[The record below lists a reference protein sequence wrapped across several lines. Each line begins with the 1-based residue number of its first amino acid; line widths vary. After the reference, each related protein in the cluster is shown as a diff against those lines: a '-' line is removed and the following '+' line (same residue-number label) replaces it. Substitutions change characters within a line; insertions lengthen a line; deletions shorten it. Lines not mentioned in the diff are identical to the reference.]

1 MQVTCKKTLLGTFV
15 STLVLLV
22 VASPA
27 WAMLVANWQMND
39 LPGSGQ
45 MLDSSGNNN
54 HGTPTDVV
62 QTGPDVGT
70 YLFNGSTSRVFV
82 PDTDDSLDPL
92 EKDITLRAR
101 VMIPD
106 EPMDDDSYDVVR
118 KGLASR
124 TAGDYK
130 MEIKRTSNPAVGKLH
145 CLFKGTNGRV
155 NKVARRPDI
164 VDGEWHTL
172 ACIKTGTTVE
182 AVVDGSSY
190 KATGSTGSIS
200 NAKEVLV
207 GGKKTDPF
215 DDMFEGE
222 MDFVS
227 IDISPHSPQ

>member
-1 MQVTCKKTLLGTFV
+1 MASVIV
-15 STLVLLV
+15 V
-22 VASPA
+22 VAAMLVTSPA
-27 WAMLVANWQMND
+27 WAGLLKAADWQMD
-39 LPGSGQ
+39 DTDGQ

-62 QTGPDVGT
+62 QTRPEVGT
-70 YLFNGSTSRVFV
+70 YLFNGSTSHVFV
-82 PDTDDSLDPL
+82 PDTNDSLDPL

-118 KGLASR
+118 KGLSSK

-130 MEIKRTSNPAVGKLH
+130 MEIKRASDPTVGKLH

-172 ACIKTGTTVE
+172 ECIKTGNTVE

-207 GGKKTDPF
+207 GGKTMTDPF

-222 MDFVS
+222 MDWVS
-227 IDISPHSPQ
+227 IDISPPSPQ

>member
-1 MQVTCKKTLLGTFV
+1 LASVIVAVTG
-15 STLVLLV
+15 
-22 VASPA
+22 
-27 WAMLVANWQMND
+27 MLVASSAAWGVPVATWLMNET
-39 LPGSGQ
+39 SGQ

-54 HGTPTDVV
+54 HGTPTGVV
-62 QTGPDVGT
+62 QKGQT
-70 YLFNGSTSRVFV
+70 YLFDGEDDRVAV
-82 PDTDDSLDPL
+82 PDTNDSLDPL

-101 VMIPD
+101 VMVPD

-130 MEIKRTSNPAVGKLH
+130 MEIKRTSNPEVGKLH

-172 ACIKTGTTVE
+172 ACIKTGNTVE

-207 GGKKTDPF
+207 GGKTTDPF

-222 MDFVS
+222 MDWVS
-227 IDISPHSPQ
+227 IDISPQ